1 MQSFIF
7 SPIESLLKSCIL
19 ENSFVSCF
27 LPILNIALC
36 VCACVCGGE
45 NGGRVLHMP
54 IHMGMWVHCLAH
66 GPVLEIHQYQICNP
80 TSFHLTF

>member
-1 MQSFIF
+1 MGALMQSFIF

-36 VCACVCGGE
+36 VCVCVVGGE
-45 NGGRVLHMP
+45 WRESAAYAYP
-54 IHMGMWVHCLAH
+54 H
-66 GPVLEIHQYQICNP
+66 GYVGELSCTRTCVGN
-80 TSFHLTF
+80 TSISDL